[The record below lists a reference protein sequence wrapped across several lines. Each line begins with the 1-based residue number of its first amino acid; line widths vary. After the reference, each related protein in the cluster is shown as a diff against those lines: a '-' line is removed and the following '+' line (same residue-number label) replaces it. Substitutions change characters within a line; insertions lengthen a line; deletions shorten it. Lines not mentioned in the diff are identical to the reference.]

1 MAFGDF
7 YRYEEQAVVLK
18 PGVYDVEL
26 LRIFETNIS
35 NYRVL
40 KFKFRV
46 EGIPYKTSPGDF
58 ILFDVSDPQDPEKL
72 SMFIRKASKIKEC
85 FILKGSFCEA
95 NYVAWQGKKGR
106 ISVSIDKSGYATVSD
121 FYPNEKLTDAD
132 RAML

>member
-18 PGVYDVEL
+18 QGVYDVEL

-46 EGIPYKTSPGDF
+46 VGTPYKTSPGDF
-58 ILFDVSDPQDPEKL
+58 VLFDVSDPQDPEKL

-85 FILKGSFCEA
+85 FILKGPFCEA
-95 NYVAWQGKKGR
+95 NYVGWQGHKGK
-106 ISVSIDKSGYATVSD
+106 ILVSIDKSGYANVSD
-121 FYPNEKLTDAD
+121 FYPNEKLTDD
-132 RAML
+132 DKAML